1 MFKQFLHVIR
11 RSRSQINDEIDTF
24 AAAFKTKLV
33 YTSNAREYTQNIQAA
48 HDFASSKL
56 LQLMMDELKL
66 VQRLRSLKRFFLL
79 DQGDFFVHFM
89 DVADSELSKN
99 IADISLAKLR
109 SMLDLSLRSSTADQD
124 PHKDDLSC
132 QILPYTLISQLLRV
146 ISVKHDRPGEPA
158 VPVASLSHQGKV
170 TGLEAFTL
178 DYSVQWPLSL
188 VLSRYAITKYQLL
201 FRHLFHCK
209 HLERLLA
216 STWQTHQ
223 STKEYE
229 VPSTST

>member
-1 MFKQFLHVIR
+1 MIR
-11 RSRSQINDEIDTF
+11 QSRSPINDEIDGFAKTF
-24 AAAFKTKLV
+24 TEKLV
-33 YTSNAREYTQNIQAA
+33 YTTYEREYSENIQVA

-56 LQLMMDELKL
+56 LQLMMGELKL

-99 IADISLAKLR
+99 VADISLAKLR

-124 PHKDDLSC
+124 PYKEDLSC
-132 QILPYTLISQLLRV
+132 QLLPYTLISQLLRV

-188 VLSRYAITKYQLL
+188 VLSKYAITKYQLL

-216 STWQTHQ
+216 LTWQTHQ

-229 VPSTST
+229 V